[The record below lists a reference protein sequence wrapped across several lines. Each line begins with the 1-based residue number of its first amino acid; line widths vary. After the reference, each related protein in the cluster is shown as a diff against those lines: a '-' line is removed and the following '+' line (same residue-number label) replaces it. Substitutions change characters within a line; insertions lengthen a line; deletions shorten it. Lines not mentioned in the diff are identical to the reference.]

1 MASQA
6 AGSQASSAM
15 EQEARD
21 SPPPD
26 ADIDWENTPVL
37 SWMHPVFTGRSI
49 IARGG
54 HASALVGN
62 LLITFGGHYF
72 GKDKFMYCNDV
83 WAIDLDTMTW
93 HNPTCT
99 GRAPGQRYGHT
110 VTVVDYKVYIF
121 GGRGPSGLLHNDLW
135 CLDVE
140 TWKWTLMPST
150 TAPPLARFNH
160 AGVAVGNKIAYFGG
174 WDGESAFNDLWVYD
188 IGELSGAERQGHVRG
203 MLPKPRHGHSM
214 VLTPEGRMIVQG
226 GWAPTEQGFPQYL
239 RDTRVF
245 DTGSMMWIRPR
256 ISGDFPPPSFSH
268 AAVMVGRFM
277 VLLGGYGGHKPK
289 PAAAAAE
296 AALITT
302 SADVWVLDT
311 DAVDDDD
318 EGGERK
324 ASIRPNKRSGDGTSD
339 ALSMKWMQPF
349 IAGQPPGR
357 RYGHSLVAVGPH
369 VLALG
374 GWDGN
379 KAIGE
384 VLQLDLTALV
394 GPSLMM
400 ESQHGDGE
408 VGQQHG
414 GAEA

>member
-1 MASQA
+1 
-6 AGSQASSAM
+6 
-15 EQEARD
+15 
-21 SPPPD
+21 
-26 ADIDWENTPVL
+26 
-37 SWMHPVFTGRSI
+37 
-49 IARGG
+49 
-54 HASALVGN
+54 
-62 LLITFGGHYF
+62 
-72 GKDKFMYCNDV
+72 
-83 WAIDLDTMTW
+83 
-93 HNPTCT
+93 
-99 GRAPGQRYGHT
+99 
-110 VTVVDYKVYIF
+110 
-121 GGRGPSGLLHNDLW
+121 
-135 CLDVE
+135 
-140 TWKWTLMPST
+140 
-150 TAPPLARFNH
+150 
-160 AGVAVGNKIAYFGG
+160 
-174 WDGESAFNDLWVYD
+174 
-188 IGELSGAERQGHVRG
+188 
-203 MLPKPRHGHSM
+203 
-214 VLTPEGRMIVQG
+214 MIVQG

-302 SADVWVLDT
+302 SADDHRGIQVVPDSLPECPPPVSKAIGPDGQEVPVGHHPQVWVLDT

-369 VLALG
+369 VLTLG

-414 GAEA
+414 GAEAGAEGFA